1 MRRAGFFRRKKINPM
16 HNSVNAWAH
25 DRQRFIADAEASR
38 QGIPPRRDHGFPSGP
53 LGCQFATLTAALLD
67 AETVQDVLE
76 QVVEA
81 TQRVASQVDVVS
93 VTLRSPDGRF
103 HTPIATHSV
112 AQSLDECQ
120 YELGEG
126 PCVAAARNPGPG
138 FAAWPDRSHADS
150 PWPGFTR
157 AARKMGIEAVLSLS
171 LLPTPD
177 PPRLSGALNLYSQ
190 RPDGLDAIDKDA
202 ILLLATHA
210 SLALAS
216 TEAVTSA
223 KLREAQL
230 HQAIDSRDVIGQA
243 KGILM
248 GRRNI
253 SADEA
258 FNILRASSQNLNV
271 KLTEVAKVLAAQPD
285 ILG

>member
-1 MRRAGFFRRKKINPM
+1 MGPMAKCDHDWFR
-16 HNSVNAWAH
+16 
-25 DRQRFIADAEASR
+25 DRQRFVADADEATR
-38 QGIPPRRDHGFPSGP
+38 QGISPTRDHGFPLGP
-53 LGCQFATLTAALLD
+53 LGREFAKLTAALLN
-67 AETVQDVLE
+67 APTVQDALE
-76 QVVEA
+76 QVVDA
-81 TQRVASQVDVVS
+81 TVRVAPEADVVS

-112 AQSLDECQ
+112 AQLLDERQ

-126 PCVAAARNPGPG
+126 PCVAAALNPGPG
-138 FAAWPDRSHADS
+138 FAAWPVRSHADS
-150 PWPGFTR
+150 PWAGFTQV
-157 AARKMGIEAVLSLS
+157 ARELGIESVLSLS
-171 LLPTPD
+171 LLPTPV
-177 PPRLSGALNLYSQ
+177 PPRLSGALNLYSESS
-190 RPDGLDAIDKDA
+190 DGLDAIDTDA

-210 SLALAS
+210 SLALAT

-248 GRRNI
+248 SRRNI
-253 SADEA
+253 SAEEA
-258 FNILRASSQNLNV
+258 FDILRASSQSLNV
-271 KLTEVAKVLAAQPD
+271 KLTEVAKVLTAQPD

>member
-1 MRRAGFFRRKKINPM
+1 MDDSVSSWARDRRLF
-16 HNSVNAWAH
+16 V
-25 DRQRFIADAEASR
+25 ADADLATR
-38 QGIPPRRDHGFPSGP
+38 QHIPLTRDHGFPLGP
-53 LGCQFATLTAALLD
+53 LGRQFARLTAELLN
-67 AETVQDVLE
+67 AQTVQDVLE

-81 TQRVASQVDVVS
+81 TFLVAPQVDVVS

-103 HTPIATHSV
+103 HTPLATHSV
-112 AQSLDECQ
+112 AQLLDECQ
-120 YELGEG
+120 YEFGEG
-126 PCVAAARNPGPG
+126 PCVTAAVDPGPG
-138 FAAWPDRSHADS
+138 FASWPDRFDADS
-150 PWPGFTR
+150 PWPRFTR
-157 AARKMGIEAVLSLS
+157 AARKLGIAGVLSLS
-171 LLPTPD
+171 LLPTPE

-190 RPDGLDAIDKDA
+190 LPDGLDAIDKDA

-210 SLALAS
+210 SLALAG
-216 TEAVTSA
+216 TDAVTTG

-253 SADEA
+253 SAEEA
-258 FNILRASSQNLNV
+258 FDILRSASQKLNV
-271 KLTEVAKVLAAQPD
+271 KLNEVAKILAAQPD

>member
-1 MRRAGFFRRKKINPM
+1 MAYVNNWFR
-16 HNSVNAWAH
+16 
-25 DRQRFIADAEASR
+25 DRQRFVADADEATR
-38 QGIPPRRDHGFPSGP
+38 QGIPPTRDHGFPLGP
-53 LGCQFATLTAALLD
+53 LGRQFARLTAALLN
-67 AETVQDVLE
+67 APTVQDVLE
-76 QVVEA
+76 QVVDA
-81 TQRVASQVDVVS
+81 TVSVASQADVVS

-112 AQSLDECQ
+112 AQLLDECQ

-126 PCVAAARNPGPG
+126 PCVTAALNPGPG
-138 FAAWPDRSHADS
+138 FAAWPDHCQADS
-150 PWPGFTR
+150 PWPGFTQ
-157 AARKMGIEAVLSLS
+157 AARKLGVEAVLSLS
-171 LLPTPD
+171 LLPTPI
-177 PPRLSGALNLYSQ
+177 PPRLSGALNLYSES
-190 RPDGLDAIDKDA
+190 PDGLDAIDKDA

-210 SLALAS
+210 SLALAT

-253 SADEA
+253 SAEEA

-271 KLTEVAKVLAAQPD
+271 KLTEVAKVLTAQPD